1 MTIAIYPGRFD
12 PVTAG
17 HLDIVNRASRLF
29 DEIIIAVFEVPE
41 NRTMFTTPERVA
53 MFEDSIGELSNV
65 SVKSFSGLVVDYAR
79 SQNAKAIVRGIR
91 MNADFEYEF
100 EMALMNRKLAPDI
113 DVVCLM
119 TDIQFQFVRASLLK
133 EVARLGGDIEG
144 LAPSNV
150 ITQLNSRIKKDLKL
164 TEE

>member
-17 HLDIVNRASRLF
+17 HLDIVSRASRLF

-65 SVKSFSGLVVDYAR
+65 SVKSFSGLVVDYAL
-79 SQNAKAIVRGIR
+79 SKNAKAIVLGIR